1 MYPQTTSCATDPNC
15 RLHGIFKIMGWSWY
29 KCWVVINTESQYAS
43 FNNKAEDWAQVLLYM
58 QQQLS
63 LCIDPVLIQ
72 FLGSDQLIKYHLY
85 TKMSVYMQV
94 FCIDS
99 FPNGRR
105 CFFCS
110 LRMYFF
116 VHLNSGWTSRWL
128 WLYLE
133 AVEWLVGFFV
143 VLSSSTCCE
152 GLVCFLSTLQPKP
165 LYNLMKNHFRN
176 LSCLIMKA
184 NGIIMVIFA
193 CRYCSIVI
201 SC

>member
-1 MYPQTTSCATDPNC
+1 MHLLTT
-15 RLHGIFKIMGWSWY
+15 RLKTGPKYYCTCSSNYLCVLTLCWY
-29 KCWVVINTESQYAS
+29 N
-43 FNNKAEDWAQVLLYM
+43 L
-58 QQQLS
+58 
-63 LCIDPVLIQ
+63 
-72 FLGSDQLIKYHLY
+72 LGSDQLIKYHLY
-85 TKMSVYMQV
+85 TKVSVYMQV

-99 FPNGRR
+99 FPSGRR
-105 CFFCS
+105 CFFFS

-116 VHLNSGWTSRWL
+116 VNLNSGWTSRWL
-128 WLYLE
+128 WLYFE